1 MDFIKEANEAE
12 KRIRDYVRVTPLE
25 YSKFLSKDSSTNV
38 YLKLENLQLT
48 NSFKIRGAV
57 NKILSIP
64 LEDRKQGVITSSSGN
79 HAAAFAF
86 ITDKLGI
93 TGTIY
98 LPNYASKAKVDAL
111 RGYRT
116 NLEFYG
122 DDCVVAEKYA
132 RGIANEK
139 GLVYVSPYNDPHIV
153 AGQATIGLELIDQL
167 PDVDIVLVPVGG
179 GGLISGIAGYLKSI
193 NAKIKVIGCQ
203 PINSHVMYESI
214 KMGQIVDLK
223 SLDTISDGTA
233 GGIEENSITFNYC
246 QQFVD
251 DFILVSELEIKEA
264 IKLILQHHHML
275 IEGAAAL
282 TVASYLKNR
291 DKFEGKN
298 VVLIISGA
306 KISLDKIK
314 EVLC

>member
-1 MDFIKEANEAE
+1 MDFIKKANEAE

-25 YSKFLSKDSSTNV
+25 YSKFLSKDSTSNV

-48 NSFKIRGAV
+48 SSFKIRGAI

-64 LEDRKQGVITSSSGN
+64 LEDRKKGVITSSSGN

-86 ITDKLGI
+86 ITNKLDI

-98 LPNYASKAKVDAL
+98 LPTYASKAKVDSL
-111 RGYRT
+111 RGYGT

-122 DDCVVAEKYA
+122 DDCVITENYA

-153 AGQATIGLELIDQL
+153 AGQATIGIEIIEQL
-167 PDVDIVLVPVGG
+167 PNIDVILVPVGG

-193 NAKIKVIGCQ
+193 NEKITVIGCH
-203 PINSHVMYESI
+203 PMNSRVMYESV
-214 KMGQIVDLK
+214 KQGKIVDME

-233 GGIEENSITFNYC
+233 GGIEENSITFDYC
-246 QQFVD
+246 QQYVD
-251 DFILVSELEIKEA
+251 DFILVSERE
-264 IKLILQHHHML
+264 
-275 IEGAAAL
+275 
-282 TVASYLKNR
+282 
-291 DKFEGKN
+291 
-298 VVLIISGA
+298 
-306 KISLDKIK
+306 
-314 EVLC
+314 